1 MSAVSPL
8 IEEAVRSPESG
19 RAPPVIGIRPF
30 SLLRDFH
37 HDTIVCRPRS
47 PPRDVPHSRRREP
60 SPRET
65 SRRVLDPAGRKWNSM
80 WQHCSVTALI
90 SLSPGP
96 SLSLSLFLFIYLSH
110 LLCII
115 PCSYR
120 ASTCYTA
127 LPSYVTLYV
136 VSVRQARDLP
146 MRLVPHI
153 PISCKQNLHEIGFS
167 FLFSY
172 YVLCRI
178 FPRSSHFLCDCFI
191 NTYPS
196 NISRSSFVVIL
207 MFV

>member
-1 MSAVSPL
+1 MFEVHSSNKRRKKKRKKKRRRGEKGAQLVGQMGWKSMSAVSPL

-65 SRRVLDPAGRKWNSM
+65 SRRVLNPAGRKWNSM

-96 SLSLSLFLFIYLSH
+96 SLSLSLFLFIYLS
-110 LLCII
+110 LC
-115 PCSYR
+115 SFR
-120 ASTCYTA
+120 SFST
-127 LPSYVTLYV
+127 
-136 VSVRQARDLP
+136 R
-146 MRLVPHI
+146 
-153 PISCKQNLHEIGFS
+153 
-167 FLFSY
+167 
-172 YVLCRI
+172 
-178 FPRSSHFLCDCFI
+178 
-191 NTYPS
+191 
-196 NISRSSFVVIL
+196 
-207 MFV
+207 